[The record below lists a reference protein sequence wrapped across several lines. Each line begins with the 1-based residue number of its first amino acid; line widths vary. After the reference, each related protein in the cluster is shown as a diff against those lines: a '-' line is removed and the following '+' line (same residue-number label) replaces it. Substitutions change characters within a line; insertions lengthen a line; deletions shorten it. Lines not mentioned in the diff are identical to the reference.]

1 MAVYCHRLDKVVS
14 VHECVC
20 VILGTK
26 LRGDLVVCRQ
36 CRQGKTLMAE
46 CPFRGHEEP
55 KNNSMALAA
64 ANRALPLV
72 LEYVLPRYP
81 GARCHSVSFLALV
94 AEGQFGFKGGAEALE
109 NVARTSG
116 LCLEHLK
123 GRYFVVIDNAAR
135 QLAGL

>member
-1 MAVYCHRLDKVVS
+1 MISMPRSQLYCS
-14 VHECVC
+14 
-20 VILGTK
+20 
-26 LRGDLVVCRQ
+26 
-36 CRQGKTLMAE
+36 
-46 CPFRGHEEP
+46 
-55 KNNSMALAA
+55 
-64 ANRALPLV
+64 
-72 LEYVLPRYP
+72 
-81 GARCHSVSFLALV
+81 LALIAETSRKQTAILPV